1 MDFALTPEQ
10 EEMQRTALR
19 VGRSFDNEYWQKI
32 DTDCVFPRAYWDAV
46 VKHGFTGVAVPA
58 EYGGSNLGLLDLS
71 ICIEALSNS
80 PAGMGAGGIFV
91 AGPVFGGFLIGKH
104 GTAEQKARYLPGI
117 VKGDLWAGA
126 FTEANSGSNITDIK
140 TIAAATDNGYRIRGQ
155 KMFISNIAVAKHIA
169 IYARTTPRNAE
180 QKTHGVTLFVADMP
194 NPNVTGKPFKKLGS
208 HWMDTNAVFID
219 DLDVSTTDIVGVEG
233 KGWGPLYDVLNPE
246 RIVLAATAIGA
257 GLWLIDRAVQHA
269 KERSVW
275 GKPIGTHQGIQFP
288 LAQAKAHLDAARLAV
303 LESAWLY
310 DRGDPRCGVAAASAK
325 YSAAHAAL
333 AAADQAI
340 QTFGGSGYMVE
351 SGIERHWRDL
361 RLNRI
366 APVSDEMTLTYIA
379 QHDLGLPRSY

>member
-1 MDFALTPEQ
+1 MEFALTPEQ
-10 EEMQRTALR
+10 EEMRRTALR
-19 VGRSFDNEYWQKI
+19 VARSFDNEYWQKI
-32 DTDCVFPRAYWDAV
+32 DSESVFPRAYWDAV
-46 VKHGFTGVAVPA
+46 VKHGFTGVAVDA
-58 EYGGSNLGLLDLS
+58 AYGGSGLGLLDLA
-71 ICIEALSNS
+71 ICVEALSNS
-80 PAGMGAGGIFV
+80 PAGMGGGGIFV

-104 GTAEQKARYLPGI
+104 GTPAQKGRFLPGI
-117 VKGDLWAGA
+117 AAGDLWAGA
-126 FTEANSGSNITDIK
+126 FTEANSGSNISDIK
-140 TIAAATDNGYRIRGQ
+140 TVATETDAGYRIRGQ

-169 IYARTTPRNAE
+169 IYARTAPRSAE
-180 QKTHGVTLFVADMP
+180 QKTHGVTLFVTDLP
-194 NPNVTGKPFKKLGS
+194 NPRITGKPFKKLGS
-208 HWMDTNAVFID
+208 HWMDTNAVFLD
-219 DLDVSTTDIVGVEG
+219 DVEIPADGIVGVEG
-233 KGWGPLYDVLNPE
+233 RGWGALYDVLNPE
-246 RIVLAATAIGA
+246 RIILAATAIGA
-257 GLWLIDRAVQHA
+257 GLWLVEQAVRHA

-310 DRGDPRCGVAAASAK
+310 DRGDSRCGIAAAAAK

-340 QTFGGSGYMVE
+340 QTLGGAGYMVE

-366 APVSDEMTLTYIA
+366 APVSDEMALGYIA